1 MSIRKA
7 KQEQEEISQIVM
19 LWDLFKPMET
29 KIMEKTKNKMQGKKI
44 FAARKSVLNDAD
56 NISTEKEKK
65 IVKAYRNEK
74 IMPGILKDDI
84 FIRDLEPEP
93 LFEESISERIKMIR
107 QKKI

>member
-65 IVKAYRNEK
+65 LSKH
-74 IMPGILKDDI
+74 
-84 FIRDLEPEP
+84 LE
-93 LFEESISERIKMIR
+93 M
-107 QKKI
+107 KK

>member
-7 KQEQEEISQIVM
+7 QQEQEEISQIVM
-19 LWDLFKPMET
+19 WDLFKPMET
-29 KIMEKTKNKMQGKKI
+29 KIMKKTKNKMQGKKI

-65 IVKAYRNEK
+65 IVKAFRNEK

-84 FIRDLEPEP
+84 FIRDLELEP
-93 LFEESISERIKMIR
+93 LFEESIPERIKMIR